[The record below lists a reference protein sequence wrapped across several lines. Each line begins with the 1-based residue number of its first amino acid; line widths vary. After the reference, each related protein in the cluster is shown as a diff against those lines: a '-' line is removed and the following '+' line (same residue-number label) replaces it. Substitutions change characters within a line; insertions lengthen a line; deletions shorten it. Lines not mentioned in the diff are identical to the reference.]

1 MGDII
6 VGKHV
11 LESLS
16 LGMYSNPFDI
26 FREYIQN
33 ATDSI
38 DNAYAQ
44 GLLSPDGGEI
54 TLTVNENSK
63 SVSIRDNGTGISIHS
78 AVKKLTDVGN
88 SDKDY
93 EENRGFRGIGRL
105 GGLGYANALY
115 FITSVQGEAV
125 RTVIKWDCVRL
136 KQLLSPSNT
145 EKEDIIDVIEE
156 VMSSYQED
164 DDTQSHYFEVRLEG
178 ISDTFSD
185 LYNSEKIDRYLSAVA
200 PVDFDGQRFQVSSI
214 IKEHFTAKGH
224 PIPTYKICHTRRH
237 KPIYKP
243 YTRTLST
250 GLQKRTHNKDYVKDV
265 EFVYEIASDGT
276 PLYIGWLAITDF
288 SGQIRDEILQGI
300 RLRKGNI
307 LVGDNTTF
315 SRFFPSEGAVANKM
329 FAAEIHILHPDV
341 IPNAK
346 RDDFEPGKVYQELA
360 TKLSTWAEHL
370 NRTYRRG
377 SSKIISAIRNI
388 DKAFTELSDLERQ
401 IDTGSISS
409 DVKRDKYISD
419 LNKIQKSILT
429 PKKELD
435 VAIRKGNID
444 PDKKDTVTKRIKQAE
459 ESEKTL
465 IHISNKII
473 NADYATKRDL
483 PTSYSKDER
492 QIYQRI
498 IAVIDNFFAHDLDI
512 ANKLREAIKIEL
524 SVKKK

>member
-1 MGDII
+1 MSDII

-44 GLLSPDGGEI
+44 GLLSADSGEI
-54 TLTVNENSK
+54 TLTVNHNSK
-63 SVSIRDNGTGISIHS
+63 SVSILDNGTGISINN

-93 EENRGFRGIGRL
+93 EENRGFRGIGRF

-115 FITSVQGEAV
+115 FITSAQGEAM
-125 RTVIKWDCVRL
+125 RTVIRWDCVRL

-145 EKEDIIDVIEE
+145 EKEDIIGVIEE
-156 VMSSYQED
+156 VMSSYQEE

-185 LYNSEKIDRYLSAVA
+185 LYNPEKIAHYLSAVA
-200 PVDFDGQRFQVSSI
+200 PVDFDSQHFPLGPK
-214 IKEHFTAKGH
+214 IKEHFAVNGH
-224 PIPTYKICHTRRH
+224 PIPTYKICHARRH

-250 GLQKRTHNKDYVKDV
+250 GLQQRTHNKDYVKEI
-265 EFVYEIASDGT
+265 EFIYETASDGS

-288 SGQIRDEILQGI
+288 SGQIRDEMLQGV

-315 SRFFPSEGAVANKM
+315 ARFFPSEGAVANKM
-329 FAAEIHILHPDV
+329 FAAEIHILHPDI

-346 RDDFEPGKVYQELA
+346 RDDFEPGKMYQELA
-360 TKLSTWAEHL
+360 IKLSAWADYL

-377 SSKIISAIRNI
+377 SSKISSAIRNI
-388 DKAFTELSDLERQ
+388 DKACSEQRDLETQ
-401 IDTGSISS
+401 INAGAISS
-409 DVKRDKYISD
+409 DVKRDKFISD
-419 LNKIQKSILT
+419 LNKIQKSIAT
-429 PKKELD
+429 SKKELD
-435 VAIRKGNID
+435 IAIRKNAID
-444 PDKKDTVTKRIKQAE
+444 PDKKDAAMKRIKQAE
-459 ESEKTL
+459 ESEKAL
-465 IHISNKII
+465 VHINNRII
-473 NADYATKRDL
+473 NADYATKGDL

-492 QIYQRI
+492 KVYQRI
-498 IAVIDNFFAHDLDI
+498 IAVIDSFFVHDLDT
-512 ANKLREAIKIEL
+512 ATKLREAIKIEL